1 MGRGKIE
8 IKRIEN
14 TTNRQVTF
22 SKRRAGIIKKA
33 KELTV
38 LCDANVSLILFSST
52 NKFFEYC
59 SPTTTMKAMVD
70 RYQQVSGTNLWDAQY
85 ESMQQKLAELK
96 EKNEKLRK
104 SIRQRY
110 GNELDGL
117 SYTELCG
124 LEQNLSDAL
133 QKIRSTF
140 VAKIGRSI
148 DTSKKKLRSA
158 HKNKIAVFGDVHEEM
173 GCAYEES
180 EEDYETMVAM
190 SSGSGSGAQLFPIQL
205 PPAGAAAAPHLNL
218 HQRGYGCHDLR
229 LA

>member
-59 SPTTTMKAMVD
+59 SPTTNMKAMID
-70 RYQQVSGTNLWDAQY
+70 RYQQATGTSLWDAHY
-85 ESMQQKLAELK
+85 ESMQNELATLK
-96 EKNEKLRK
+96 EKSEKVRK

-124 LEQNLSDAL
+124 LEQNLNDAL
-133 QKIRSTF
+133 QKIRSTLEI
-140 VAKIGRSI
+140 KIKRKI
-148 DTSKKKLRSA
+148 DTCKKKLRSA
-158 HKNKIAVFGDVHEEM
+158 HKNKIAVFGDVQGEL
-173 GCAYEES
+173 ARTYEES
-180 EEDYETMVAM
+180 EEDYESMVVM
-190 SSGSGSGAQLFPIQL
+190 SNAGGAQLFPIRV
-205 PPAGAAAAPHLNL
+205 PATHSNV